1 MDKICVILYAEV
13 MIMQGF
19 LLSFNLVFPM
29 FLLLAAGKLALK
41 TGLLNREGTERLNAL
56 VFKIFLPVSIFKNVY
71 NSSIDDVFDKKL
83 IAFSII
89 SVICCFLLLIP
100 LTAGCGNRKSRG
112 VLIQG
117 IYRSN
122 FLIFGLPV
130 AESFYPDGSLSGK
143 ASVLIAIVVPLF
155 NGLAV
160 LALEMFKDEKRGAG
174 KMLINILKNPLIIG
188 SALGFCALFLKESGL
203 MIPGAVYEAIAD
215 VSAAATPLALMALGA
230 SLDFS
235 KIRGKSTYLFW
246 GLFGKLVLSPAL
258 FIGAAVLLGFR
269 DRELAIILAMYASP
283 ASVSSYTMAQ
293 QMGADD
299 DLAAELVVIGTAVSL
314 ITVFLWVSLI
324 AESGLI
330 KF

>member
-1 MDKICVILYAEV
+1 MDS
-13 MIMQGF
+13 F

-29 FLLLAAGKLALK
+29 FLLLATGKLSRK
-41 TGLLNREGTERLNAL
+41 TNLLTSESTDRLNAL

-71 NSSIDDVFDKKL
+71 NSSVSDVFDKKL
-83 IAFSII
+83 IAFGII
-89 SVICCFLLLIP
+89 SIVACFLLLI
-100 LTAGCGNRKSRG
+100 LFTSGCKNRKSRG

-143 ASVLIAIVVPLF
+143 ASVLIAIIVPLF

-160 LALEMFKDEKRGAG
+160 IALEMFKENKQSGM
-174 KMLINILKNPLIIG
+174 KTFLNILKNPLIIG
-188 SALGFCALFLKESGL
+188 SALGFVALFLKETGFV
-203 MIPGAVYEAIAD
+203 IPGAVYKTVSD
-215 VSAAATPLALMALGA
+215 LSAAATPLALIALGA

-235 KIRGKSTYLFW
+235 KIKGESKYLIW
-246 GLFGKLVLSPAL
+246 GLLGKLVLSPAV
-258 FIGAAVLLGFR
+258 FIGAAALLGFR
-269 DRELAIILAMYASP
+269 DRELAIILAMFASP

-324 AESGLI
+324 ASSGLI
-330 KF
+330 KY

>member
-1 MDKICVILYAEV
+1 MDS
-13 MIMQGF
+13 F

-29 FLLLAAGKLALK
+29 FLLLATGKLSRK
-41 TGLLNREGTERLNAL
+41 TNLLTSESTDRLNAL

-71 NSSIDDVFDKKL
+71 NSSVSDVFDKKL
-83 IAFSII
+83 IAFGII
-89 SVICCFLLLIP
+89 SVTLCFLLLIL
-100 LTAGCGNRKSRG
+100 LTSGCKNRKSRG

-143 ASVLIAIVVPLF
+143 ASVLIAIIVPLF

-160 LALEMFKDEKRGAG
+160 IALEMFKENKQSGM
-174 KMLINILKNPLIIG
+174 KTFLNILKNPLIIG
-188 SALGFCALFLKESGL
+188 SALGFVALFLKEAGFL
-203 MIPGAVYEAIAD
+203 LPDAVYKTVSD
-215 VSAAATPLALMALGA
+215 LSAAATPLALIALGA

-235 KIRGKSTYLFW
+235 KIKGESKYLIW
-246 GLFGKLVLSPAL
+246 GLLGKLVLSPAV
-258 FIGAAVLLGFR
+258 FIGAAALLGFR
-269 DRELAIILAMYASP
+269 DRELAIILSMFASP

-324 AESGLI
+324 ASSGLI
-330 KF
+330 KY

>member
-1 MDKICVILYAEV
+1 
-13 MIMQGF
+13 
-19 LLSFNLVFPM
+19 M
-29 FLLLAAGKLALK
+29 FLLLATGKLSRK
-41 TGLLNREGTERLNAL
+41 TNLLTSESTDRLNAL

-71 NSSIDDVFDKKL
+71 NSSVSEVFDKKL
-83 IAFSII
+83 IAFGII
-89 SVICCFLLLIP
+89 SIVACFLLLI
-100 LTAGCGNRKSRG
+100 LFTLGCKNRKSRG

-143 ASVLIAIVVPLF
+143 ASVLIAIIVPLF

-160 LALEMFKDEKRGAG
+160 IALEMFKEKRQNGI
-174 KMLINILKNPLIIG
+174 KMFLDILKNPLIIG
-188 SALGFCALFLKESGL
+188 SALGFVALFLKEAGFL
-203 MIPGAVYEAIAD
+203 LPDAVYKTVSD
-215 VSAAATPLALMALGA
+215 LSAAATPLALIALGA

-235 KIRGKSTYLFW
+235 KIKGESKYLIW
-246 GLFGKLVLSPAL
+246 GLLGKLVLSPAV

-269 DRELAIILAMYASP
+269 DRELAIILAMFASP

-324 AESGLI
+324 ASSGLI
-330 KF
+330 KY

>member
-1 MDKICVILYAEV
+1 
-13 MIMQGF
+13 
-19 LLSFNLVFPM
+19 M
-29 FLLLAAGKLALK
+29 FLLLATGKLARK
-41 TGLLNREGTERLNAL
+41 TNLLTSESTDRLNAL

-71 NSSIDDVFDKKL
+71 NSSVSDVFDKKL
-83 IAFSII
+83 IAFGII
-89 SVICCFLLLIP
+89 SVTLCFLLLIL
-100 LTAGCGNRKSRG
+100 LTSGCKNRKSRG

-143 ASVLIAIVVPLF
+143 ASVLIAIIVPLF

-160 LALEMFKDEKRGAG
+160 IALEMFKENKQSGM
-174 KMLINILKNPLIIG
+174 KTFLNILKNPLIIG
-188 SALGFCALFLKESGL
+188 SALGFAALFLKEAGFL
-203 MIPGAVYEAIAD
+203 LPDAVYKTVSD
-215 VSAAATPLALMALGA
+215 LSAAATPLALIALGA

-235 KIRGKSTYLFW
+235 KIKGESKYLIW
-246 GLFGKLVLSPAL
+246 GLLGKLVLSPAV
-258 FIGAAVLLGFR
+258 FIGAAALLGFR
-269 DRELAIILAMYASP
+269 DRELAIILSMFASP

-324 AESGLI
+324 ASSGLI
-330 KF
+330 KY

>member
-1 MDKICVILYAEV
+1 
-13 MIMQGF
+13 
-19 LLSFNLVFPM
+19 M
-29 FLLLAAGKLALK
+29 FLLLATGKLARK
-41 TGLLNREGTERLNAL
+41 TNLLTSESTDRLNAL

-71 NSSIDDVFDKKL
+71 NSSVSDVFDKKL
-83 IAFSII
+83 IAFGII
-89 SVICCFLLLIP
+89 SVTLCFLLLIL
-100 LTAGCGNRKSRG
+100 LTSGCKNRKSRG

-143 ASVLIAIVVPLF
+143 ASVLIAIIVPLF

-160 LALEMFKDEKRGAG
+160 IALEMFKENKQSGM
-174 KMLINILKNPLIIG
+174 KTFLNILKNPLIIG
-188 SALGFCALFLKESGL
+188 SALGFVALFLKEAGFL
-203 MIPGAVYEAIAD
+203 LPDAVYKTVSD
-215 VSAAATPLALMALGA
+215 LSAAATPLALIALGA

-235 KIRGKSTYLFW
+235 KIKGESKYLIW
-246 GLFGKLVLSPAL
+246 GLLGKLVLSPAV

-269 DRELAIILAMYASP
+269 DRELAIILAMFASP
-283 ASVSSYTMAQ
+283 AAVSSYTMAQ

-324 AESGLI
+324 ASSGLI
-330 KF
+330 KY

>member
-1 MDKICVILYAEV
+1 
-13 MIMQGF
+13 
-19 LLSFNLVFPM
+19 M
-29 FLLLAAGKLALK
+29 FLLLATGKLSRK
-41 TGLLNREGTERLNAL
+41 TNLLTSESTDRINAL

-71 NSSIDDVFDKKL
+71 NSSVSDVFDKKL
-83 IAFSII
+83 IAFGII
-89 SVICCFLLLIP
+89 SVTLCFLLLIL
-100 LTAGCGNRKSRG
+100 LTSGCKNRKSRG

-143 ASVLIAIVVPLF
+143 ASVLIAIIVPLF

-160 LALEMFKDEKRGAG
+160 IALEMFKENKQSGM
-174 KMLINILKNPLIIG
+174 KTFLNILKNPLIIG
-188 SALGFCALFLKESGL
+188 SALGFVALFLKEAGFWL
-203 MIPGAVYEAIAD
+203 PDAVYKTVSD
-215 VSAAATPLALMALGA
+215 LSAAATPLALIALGA

-235 KIRGKSTYLFW
+235 KIKGESKYLIW
-246 GLFGKLVLSPAL
+246 GLLGKLVLSPAV

-269 DRELAIILAMYASP
+269 DRELAIILSMFASP

-324 AESGLI
+324 ASSGLI
-330 KF
+330 KY

>member
-1 MDKICVILYAEV
+1 MDS
-13 MIMQGF
+13 F

-29 FLLLAAGKLALK
+29 FLLLATGKLARK
-41 TGLLNREGTERLNAL
+41 TNLLTSESTDRLNAL

-71 NSSIDDVFDKKL
+71 NSSVSDVFDKKL
-83 IAFSII
+83 IAFGII
-89 SVICCFLLLIP
+89 SVTLCFLLLIL
-100 LTAGCGNRKSRG
+100 LTSGCKNRKSRG

-143 ASVLIAIVVPLF
+143 ASVLIAIIVPLF

-160 LALEMFKDEKRGAG
+160 IALEMFKENKQSGM
-174 KMLINILKNPLIIG
+174 KTFLNILKNPLIIG
-188 SALGFCALFLKESGL
+188 SALGFVALFLKEAGFL
-203 MIPGAVYEAIAD
+203 LPDAVYKT
-215 VSAAATPLALMALGA
+215 VSDLSATATPLALIALGA

-235 KIRGKSTYLFW
+235 KIKGESKYLIW
-246 GLFGKLVLSPAL
+246 GLLGKLVLSPAV

-269 DRELAIILAMYASP
+269 DRELAIILSMFASP

-324 AESGLI
+324 ASSGLI
-330 KF
+330 KY

>member
-1 MDKICVILYAEV
+1 MDS
-13 MIMQGF
+13 F

-29 FLLLAAGKLALK
+29 FLLLATGKLARK
-41 TGLLNREGTERLNAL
+41 TNLLTSESTDRLNAL

-71 NSSIDDVFDKKL
+71 NSSVSDVFDKKL
-83 IAFSII
+83 IAFGII
-89 SVICCFLLLIP
+89 SVTLCFLLLIL
-100 LTAGCGNRKSRG
+100 LTSGCKNRKSRG

-143 ASVLIAIVVPLF
+143 ASVLIAIIVPLF

-160 LALEMFKDEKRGAG
+160 IALEMFKENKQSGM
-174 KMLINILKNPLIIG
+174 KTFLNILKNPLIIG
-188 SALGFCALFLKESGL
+188 SALGFVALFLKEAGFL
-203 MIPGAVYEAIAD
+203 LPDAVYKTVSD
-215 VSAAATPLALMALGA
+215 LSAAATPLALIALGA

-235 KIRGKSTYLFW
+235 KIKGESKYLIW
-246 GLFGKLVLSPAL
+246 GLLGKLVLSPAV

-269 DRELAIILAMYASP
+269 DRELAIILSMFASP

-324 AESGLI
+324 ASSGLI
-330 KF
+330 KY

>member
-1 MDKICVILYAEV
+1 MDS
-13 MIMQGF
+13 F

-29 FLLLAAGKLALK
+29 FLLLATGKLARK
-41 TGLLNREGTERLNAL
+41 TNLLTSESTDRLNAL

-71 NSSIDDVFDKKL
+71 NSSVSDVFDKKL
-83 IAFSII
+83 IAFGII
-89 SVICCFLLLIP
+89 SVTLCFLLLIL
-100 LTAGCGNRKSRG
+100 LTSGCKNRKSRG

-143 ASVLIAIVVPLF
+143 ASVLIAIIVPLF

-160 LALEMFKDEKRGAG
+160 IALEMFKENKQSGM
-174 KMLINILKNPLIIG
+174 KTFLNILKNPLIIG
-188 SALGFCALFLKESGL
+188 SALGFAALFLKEAGFL
-203 MIPGAVYEAIAD
+203 LPDAVYKTVSD
-215 VSAAATPLALMALGA
+215 LSAAATPLALIALGA

-235 KIRGKSTYLFW
+235 KIKGESKYLIW
-246 GLFGKLVLSPAL
+246 GLLGKLVLSPAV
-258 FIGAAVLLGFR
+258 FIGAAALLGFR
-269 DRELAIILAMYASP
+269 DRELAIILSMFASP

-324 AESGLI
+324 ASSGLI
-330 KF
+330 KY

>member
-1 MDKICVILYAEV
+1 
-13 MIMQGF
+13 
-19 LLSFNLVFPM
+19 M
-29 FLLLAAGKLALK
+29 FLLLATGKLARK
-41 TGLLNREGTERLNAL
+41 TNLLTSESTDRLNAL

-71 NSSIDDVFDKKL
+71 NSSVSDVFDKKL
-83 IAFSII
+83 IAFGII
-89 SVICCFLLLIP
+89 SVTLCFLLLIL
-100 LTAGCGNRKSRG
+100 LTSGCKNRKSRG

-143 ASVLIAIVVPLF
+143 ASVLIAIIVPLF

-160 LALEMFKDEKRGAG
+160 IALEMFKENKQSGM
-174 KMLINILKNPLIIG
+174 KTFLNILKNPLIIG
-188 SALGFCALFLKESGL
+188 STLGFAALFLKEAGFL
-203 MIPGAVYEAIAD
+203 LPDAVYKTVSD
-215 VSAAATPLALMALGA
+215 LSAAATPLALIALGA

-235 KIRGKSTYLFW
+235 KIKGESKYLIW
-246 GLFGKLVLSPAL
+246 GLLGKLVLSPAV

-269 DRELAIILAMYASP
+269 DRELAIILSMFASP

-324 AESGLI
+324 ASSGLI
-330 KF
+330 KY

>member
-1 MDKICVILYAEV
+1 
-13 MIMQGF
+13 
-19 LLSFNLVFPM
+19 M
-29 FLLLAAGKLALK
+29 FLLLATGKLARK
-41 TGLLNREGTERLNAL
+41 TNLLTSESTDRLNAL

-71 NSSIDDVFDKKL
+71 NSSVSDVFDKKL
-83 IAFSII
+83 IAFGII
-89 SVICCFLLLIP
+89 SVTLCFLLLIL
-100 LTAGCGNRKSRG
+100 LTSGCKNRKSRG

-143 ASVLIAIVVPLF
+143 ASVLIAIIVPLF

-160 LALEMFKDEKRGAG
+160 IALEMFKENKQSGM
-174 KMLINILKNPLIIG
+174 KTFLNILKNPLIIG
-188 SALGFCALFLKESGL
+188 STLGFVALFLKEAGFL
-203 MIPGAVYEAIAD
+203 LPDAVYKTVSD
-215 VSAAATPLALMALGA
+215 LSAAATPLALIALGA

-235 KIRGKSTYLFW
+235 KIKGESKYLIW
-246 GLFGKLVLSPAL
+246 GLLGKLVLSPAV

-269 DRELAIILAMYASP
+269 DRELAIILSMFASP

-324 AESGLI
+324 ASSGLI
-330 KF
+330 KY

>member
-1 MDKICVILYAEV
+1 
-13 MIMQGF
+13 
-19 LLSFNLVFPM
+19 M
-29 FLLLAAGKLALK
+29 FLLLATGKIALK
-41 TGLLNREGTERLNAL
+41 TGLLNREGTERLNTL

-83 IAFSII
+83 ISFSVI
-89 SVICCFLLLIP
+89 SVTVCFLLLVL
-100 LTAGCGNRKSRG
+100 LTAGCKNKRSRG

-155 NGLAV
+155 NALAV
-160 LALEMFKDEKRGAG
+160 IALEMFKEHKGSTW
-174 KMLINILKNPLIIG
+174 KTVLNILKNPLIIG
-188 SALGFCALFLKESGL
+188 SALGFIALFLKEEGFF
-203 MIPGAVYEAIAD
+203 IPEAVYKTVSD
-215 VSAAATPLALMALGA
+215 LSAAATPLALMALGA

-235 KIRGKSTYLFW
+235 KIKGKSAYLIW
-246 GLFGKLVLSPAL
+246 GLIGKLVLSPAV
-258 FIGAAVLLGFR
+258 FIGAAILLGFR

-324 AESGLI
+324 AGSGLI
-330 KF
+330 KY

>member
-1 MDKICVILYAEV
+1 
-13 MIMQGF
+13 
-19 LLSFNLVFPM
+19 M
-29 FLLLAAGKLALK
+29 FLLLATGKLARK
-41 TGLLNREGTERLNAL
+41 TNLLTSESTDRLNAL

-71 NSSIDDVFDKKL
+71 NSSVSDVFDKKL
-83 IAFSII
+83 IAFGII
-89 SVICCFLLLIP
+89 SVTLCFLLLIL
-100 LTAGCGNRKSRG
+100 LTSGCKNRKSRG

-143 ASVLIAIVVPLF
+143 ASVLIAIIVPLF

-160 LALEMFKDEKRGAG
+160 IALEMFKEKRQNGI
-174 KMLINILKNPLIIG
+174 KMFLDILKNPLIIG
-188 SALGFCALFLKESGL
+188 SALGFAALFLKEAGFL
-203 MIPGAVYEAIAD
+203 LPDAVYKTVSD
-215 VSAAATPLALMALGA
+215 LSAAATPLALIALGA

-235 KIRGKSTYLFW
+235 KIKGESKYLIW
-246 GLFGKLVLSPAL
+246 GLLGKLVLSPAV

-269 DRELAIILAMYASP
+269 DRELAIILSMFASP

-324 AESGLI
+324 ASSGLI
-330 KF
+330 KY

>member
-1 MDKICVILYAEV
+1 
-13 MIMQGF
+13 
-19 LLSFNLVFPM
+19 M
-29 FLLLAAGKLALK
+29 FLLLATGKLSRK
-41 TGLLNREGTERLNAL
+41 TNLLTSESTDRLNAL

-71 NSSIDDVFDKKL
+71 NSSVSDVFDKKL
-83 IAFSII
+83 ITFGII
-89 SVICCFLLLIP
+89 SVTLCFLLLIL
-100 LTAGCGNRKSRG
+100 LTSGCKNRKSRG

-143 ASVLIAIVVPLF
+143 ASVLIAIIVPLF

-160 LALEMFKDEKRGAG
+160 IALEMFKENKQSGM
-174 KMLINILKNPLIIG
+174 KTFLNILKNPLIIG
-188 SALGFCALFLKESGL
+188 SALGFVALFLKEAGFL
-203 MIPGAVYEAIAD
+203 LPDAVYKTVSD
-215 VSAAATPLALMALGA
+215 LSAAATPLALIALGA

-235 KIRGKSTYLFW
+235 KIKGESKYLIW
-246 GLFGKLVLSPAL
+246 GLLGKLVLSPAV
-258 FIGAAVLLGFR
+258 FIGAAALLGFR
-269 DRELAIILAMYASP
+269 DRELAIILSMFASP

-324 AESGLI
+324 ASSGLI
-330 KF
+330 KY

>member
-1 MDKICVILYAEV
+1 MDS
-13 MIMQGF
+13 F

-29 FLLLAAGKLALK
+29 FLLLATGKLARK
-41 TGLLNREGTERLNAL
+41 TNLLTTESTDRLNAL

-71 NSSIDDVFDKKL
+71 NSSVSDVFDKKL
-83 IAFSII
+83 IAFGII
-89 SVICCFLLLIP
+89 SVTLCFLLLIL
-100 LTAGCGNRKSRG
+100 LTSGCKNRKSRG

-143 ASVLIAIVVPLF
+143 ASVLIAIIVPLF

-160 LALEMFKDEKRGAG
+160 IALEMFKENKQSGM
-174 KMLINILKNPLIIG
+174 KTFLNILKNPLIIG
-188 SALGFCALFLKESGL
+188 SALGFAALFLKEAGFL
-203 MIPGAVYEAIAD
+203 LPDAVYKTVSD
-215 VSAAATPLALMALGA
+215 LSAAATPLALIALGA

-235 KIRGKSTYLFW
+235 KIKGESKYLIW
-246 GLFGKLVLSPAL
+246 GLLGKLVLSPAV

-269 DRELAIILAMYASP
+269 DRELAIILSMFASP

-324 AESGLI
+324 ASSGLI
-330 KF
+330 KY

>member
-1 MDKICVILYAEV
+1 
-13 MIMQGF
+13 
-19 LLSFNLVFPM
+19 M
-29 FLLLAAGKLALK
+29 FLLLATGKLARK
-41 TGLLNREGTERLNAL
+41 TNLLTSESTDRLNAL

-71 NSSIDDVFDKKL
+71 NSSVSDVFDKKL
-83 IAFSII
+83 IAFGII
-89 SVICCFLLLIP
+89 SVTLCFLLLIL
-100 LTAGCGNRKSRG
+100 LTSGCKNRKSRG

-143 ASVLIAIVVPLF
+143 ASVLIAIIVPLF

-160 LALEMFKDEKRGAG
+160 IALEMFKENKQSGM
-174 KMLINILKNPLIIG
+174 KTFLNILKNPLIIG
-188 SALGFCALFLKESGL
+188 SALGFVALFLKEAGFL
-203 MIPGAVYEAIAD
+203 LPDAVYKTVSD
-215 VSAAATPLALMALGA
+215 LSAAATPLALRALGA

-235 KIRGKSTYLFW
+235 KIKGESKYLIW
-246 GLFGKLVLSPAL
+246 GLLGKLVLSPAV
-258 FIGAAVLLGFR
+258 FIGAAALLGFR
-269 DRELAIILAMYASP
+269 DRELAIILSMFASP

-324 AESGLI
+324 ASSGLI
-330 KF
+330 KY

>member
-1 MDKICVILYAEV
+1 
-13 MIMQGF
+13 
-19 LLSFNLVFPM
+19 M
-29 FLLLAAGKLALK
+29 FLLLATGKLARK
-41 TGLLNREGTERLNAL
+41 TNLLTSESTDRLNAL

-71 NSSIDDVFDKKL
+71 NSSVSDVFDKKL
-83 IAFSII
+83 IAFGII
-89 SVICCFLLLIP
+89 SVTLCFLLLIL
-100 LTAGCGNRKSRG
+100 LTSGCKNRKSRG

-143 ASVLIAIVVPLF
+143 ASVLIAIIVPLF

-160 LALEMFKDEKRGAG
+160 IALEMFKENKQSGM
-174 KMLINILKNPLIIG
+174 KTFLNILKNPLIIG
-188 SALGFCALFLKESGL
+188 SVLGFVALFLKEAGFL
-203 MIPGAVYEAIAD
+203 LPDAVYKTVSD
-215 VSAAATPLALMALGA
+215 LSAAATPLALIALGA

-235 KIRGKSTYLFW
+235 KIKGESKYLIW
-246 GLFGKLVLSPAL
+246 GLLGKLVLSPAV

-269 DRELAIILAMYASP
+269 DRELAIILSMFASP

-324 AESGLI
+324 ASSGLI
-330 KF
+330 KY

>member
-1 MDKICVILYAEV
+1 MDS
-13 MIMQGF
+13 F

-29 FLLLAAGKLALK
+29 FLLLATGKLSRK
-41 TGLLNREGTERLNAL
+41 TNLLTSESTDRLNAL

-71 NSSIDDVFDKKL
+71 NSSVSEVFDKKL
-83 IAFSII
+83 IAFGII
-89 SVICCFLLLIP
+89 SIVACFLLLI
-100 LTAGCGNRKSRG
+100 LFTLGCKNRKSRG

-143 ASVLIAIVVPLF
+143 ASVLIAIIVPLF

-160 LALEMFKDEKRGAG
+160 IALEMFKEKRQNGI
-174 KMLINILKNPLIIG
+174 KMFLDILKNPLIIG
-188 SALGFCALFLKESGL
+188 SALGFVALFLKEAGFL
-203 MIPGAVYEAIAD
+203 LPDAVYKTVSD
-215 VSAAATPLALMALGA
+215 LSAAATPLALIALGA

-235 KIRGKSTYLFW
+235 KIKGESKYLIW
-246 GLFGKLVLSPAL
+246 GLLGKLVLSPAV

-269 DRELAIILAMYASP
+269 DRELAIILAMFASP

-324 AESGLI
+324 ASSGLI
-330 KF
+330 KY

>member
-1 MDKICVILYAEV
+1 
-13 MIMQGF
+13 
-19 LLSFNLVFPM
+19 M
-29 FLLLAAGKLALK
+29 FLLLATGKLARK
-41 TGLLNREGTERLNAL
+41 TNLLTSESTDRLNAL

-71 NSSIDDVFDKKL
+71 NSSVSDVFDKKL
-83 IAFSII
+83 IAFGII
-89 SVICCFLLLIP
+89 SVTLCFLLLIL
-100 LTAGCGNRKSRG
+100 LTSVCKNRKSRG

-143 ASVLIAIVVPLF
+143 ASVLIAIIVPLF

-160 LALEMFKDEKRGAG
+160 IALEMFKENKQSGM
-174 KMLINILKNPLIIG
+174 KTFLNILKNPLIIG
-188 SALGFCALFLKESGL
+188 SALGFVALFLKEAGFL
-203 MIPGAVYEAIAD
+203 LPDAVYKTVSD
-215 VSAAATPLALMALGA
+215 LSAAATPLALIALGA

-235 KIRGKSTYLFW
+235 KIKGESKYLIW
-246 GLFGKLVLSPAL
+246 GLLGKLVLSPAV
-258 FIGAAVLLGFR
+258 FIGAAALLGFR
-269 DRELAIILAMYASP
+269 DRELAIILSMFASP

-324 AESGLI
+324 ASSGLI
-330 KF
+330 KY

>member
-1 MDKICVILYAEV
+1 
-13 MIMQGF
+13 
-19 LLSFNLVFPM
+19 M
-29 FLLLAAGKLALK
+29 FLLLATGKLARK
-41 TGLLNREGTERLNAL
+41 TNLLTTESTDRLNAL

-71 NSSIDDVFDKKL
+71 NSSVSDVFDKKL
-83 IAFSII
+83 IAFGII
-89 SVICCFLLLIP
+89 SVTLCFLLLIL
-100 LTAGCGNRKSRG
+100 LTSGCKNRKSRG

-143 ASVLIAIVVPLF
+143 ASVLIAIIVPLF

-160 LALEMFKDEKRGAG
+160 IALEMFKENKQSGM
-174 KMLINILKNPLIIG
+174 KTFLNILKNPLIIG
-188 SALGFCALFLKESGL
+188 SALGFAALFLKEAGFL
-203 MIPGAVYEAIAD
+203 LPDAVYKTVSD
-215 VSAAATPLALMALGA
+215 LSAAATPLALIALGA

-235 KIRGKSTYLFW
+235 KIKGESKYLIW
-246 GLFGKLVLSPAL
+246 GLLGKLVLSPAV

-269 DRELAIILAMYASP
+269 DRELAIILSMFASP

-324 AESGLI
+324 ASSGLI
-330 KF
+330 KY

>member
-1 MDKICVILYAEV
+1 
-13 MIMQGF
+13 
-19 LLSFNLVFPM
+19 M
-29 FLLLAAGKLALK
+29 FLLLATGKLARK
-41 TGLLNREGTERLNAL
+41 TNLLTSESTDRLNAL

-71 NSSIDDVFDKKL
+71 NSSVSDVFDKKL
-83 IAFSII
+83 IAFGII
-89 SVICCFLLLIP
+89 SVTLCFLLLIL
-100 LTAGCGNRKSRG
+100 LTSGCKNRKSRG

-143 ASVLIAIVVPLF
+143 ASVLIAIIVPLF

-160 LALEMFKDEKRGAG
+160 IALEMFKENKQSGM
-174 KMLINILKNPLIIG
+174 KTFLNILKNPLIIG
-188 SALGFCALFLKESGL
+188 SALGFVALFLKEVGFVL
-203 MIPGAVYEAIAD
+203 PDAVYKTVSD
-215 VSAAATPLALMALGA
+215 LSAAATPLALIALGA

-235 KIRGKSTYLFW
+235 KIKGESKYLIW
-246 GLFGKLVLSPAL
+246 GLLGKLVLSPAV

-269 DRELAIILAMYASP
+269 DRELAIILSMFASP

-324 AESGLI
+324 ASSGLI
-330 KF
+330 KY

>member
-1 MDKICVILYAEV
+1 MDS
-13 MIMQGF
+13 F

-29 FLLLAAGKLALK
+29 FLLLATGKLSRK
-41 TGLLNREGTERLNAL
+41 TNLLTSESTDRLNAL

-71 NSSIDDVFDKKL
+71 NSSVSDVFDKKL
-83 IAFSII
+83 IAFGII
-89 SVICCFLLLIP
+89 SVTLCFLLLIL
-100 LTAGCGNRKSRG
+100 LTSGCKNRKSRG

-143 ASVLIAIVVPLF
+143 ASVLIAIIVPLF

-160 LALEMFKDEKRGAG
+160 IALEMFKENKQSGM
-174 KMLINILKNPLIIG
+174 KTFLNILKNPLIIG
-188 SALGFCALFLKESGL
+188 SALGFVALFLKEAGFL
-203 MIPGAVYEAIAD
+203 LPDAVYKTVSD
-215 VSAAATPLALMALGA
+215 LSAAATPLALIALGA

-235 KIRGKSTYLFW
+235 KIKGESKYLIW
-246 GLFGKLVLSPAL
+246 GLLGKLVLSPAV

-269 DRELAIILAMYASP
+269 DRELAIILSMFASP

-324 AESGLI
+324 ASSGLI
-330 KF
+330 KY

>member
-1 MDKICVILYAEV
+1 MDS
-13 MIMQGF
+13 F

-29 FLLLAAGKLALK
+29 FLLLATGKLARK
-41 TGLLNREGTERLNAL
+41 TNLLTSESTDRLNAL

-71 NSSIDDVFDKKL
+71 NSSVSDVFDKKL
-83 IAFSII
+83 IAFGII
-89 SVICCFLLLIP
+89 SVTLCFLLLIL
-100 LTAGCGNRKSRG
+100 LTSGCKNRKSRG

-143 ASVLIAIVVPLF
+143 ASVLIAIIVPLF

-160 LALEMFKDEKRGAG
+160 IALEMFKENKQSGM
-174 KMLINILKNPLIIG
+174 KTFLNILKNPLIIG
-188 SALGFCALFLKESGL
+188 SALGFVALFLKEAGFL
-203 MIPGAVYEAIAD
+203 LPDAVYKTVSD
-215 VSAAATPLALMALGA
+215 LSAAATPLALIALGA

-235 KIRGKSTYLFW
+235 KIKGESKYLIW
-246 GLFGKLVLSPAL
+246 GLLGKLVLSPAV

-269 DRELAIILAMYASP
+269 DRELAIILSMFASP
-283 ASVSSYTMAQ
+283 ASVSSYTLAQ

-324 AESGLI
+324 ASSGLI
-330 KF
+330 KY

>member
-1 MDKICVILYAEV
+1 
-13 MIMQGF
+13 
-19 LLSFNLVFPM
+19 M
-29 FLLLAAGKLALK
+29 FLLLATGKLARK
-41 TGLLNREGTERLNAL
+41 TNLLTSESTDRLNAL

-71 NSSIDDVFDKKL
+71 NSSVSDVFDKKL
-83 IAFSII
+83 IAFGII
-89 SVICCFLLLIP
+89 SVTLCFLLLIL
-100 LTAGCGNRKSRG
+100 LTSGCKNRKSRG

-143 ASVLIAIVVPLF
+143 ASVLIAIIVPLF

-160 LALEMFKDEKRGAG
+160 IALEMFKENKQSGM
-174 KMLINILKNPLIIG
+174 KTFLNILKNPLIIG
-188 SALGFCALFLKESGL
+188 SALGFVALFLKEAGFL
-203 MIPGAVYEAIAD
+203 LPDAVYKTVSD
-215 VSAAATPLALMALGA
+215 LSAAATPLALIALGA

-235 KIRGKSTYLFW
+235 KIKGESKYLIW
-246 GLFGKLVLSPAL
+246 GLLGKLVLSPAV
-258 FIGAAVLLGFR
+258 FIGAAALLGFR
-269 DRELAIILAMYASP
+269 DRELAIILSMFASP

-324 AESGLI
+324 ASSGLI
-330 KF
+330 KY

>member
-1 MDKICVILYAEV
+1 
-13 MIMQGF
+13 
-19 LLSFNLVFPM
+19 M
-29 FLLLAAGKLALK
+29 FLLLATGKLSRK
-41 TGLLNREGTERLNAL
+41 TNLLTSESTDRLNAL

-71 NSSIDDVFDKKL
+71 NSSISDVFDKKL
-83 IAFSII
+83 IAFGII
-89 SVICCFLLLIP
+89 SVTLCFLLLIL
-100 LTAGCGNRKSRG
+100 LTSGCKNKKSRG

-143 ASVLIAIVVPLF
+143 ASVLIAIIVPLF

-160 LALEMFKDEKRGAG
+160 IALEMFKENKQSGM
-174 KMLINILKNPLIIG
+174 KTFLNILKNPLIIG
-188 SALGFCALFLKESGL
+188 SALGFVALFLKEAGFL
-203 MIPGAVYEAIAD
+203 LPDAVYKTVSD
-215 VSAAATPLALMALGA
+215 LSAAATPLALIALGA

-235 KIRGKSTYLFW
+235 KIKGESKYLIW
-246 GLFGKLVLSPAL
+246 GLLGKLVLSPAV
-258 FIGAAVLLGFR
+258 FIGAAALLGFR
-269 DRELAIILAMYASP
+269 DRELAIILSMFASP

-324 AESGLI
+324 ASSGLI
-330 KF
+330 KY

>member
-1 MDKICVILYAEV
+1 
-13 MIMQGF
+13 
-19 LLSFNLVFPM
+19 M
-29 FLLLAAGKLALK
+29 FLLLATGKLSRK
-41 TGLLNREGTERLNAL
+41 TNLLTSESTDRLNAL

-71 NSSIDDVFDKKL
+71 NSSVSDVFDKKL
-83 IAFSII
+83 IAFGII
-89 SVICCFLLLIP
+89 SVTLCFLLLIL
-100 LTAGCGNRKSRG
+100 LTSGCKNRKSRG

-143 ASVLIAIVVPLF
+143 ASVLIAIIVPLF

-160 LALEMFKDEKRGAG
+160 IALEMFKENKQSGM
-174 KMLINILKNPLIIG
+174 KTFLNILKNPLIIG
-188 SALGFCALFLKESGL
+188 SALGFVALFLKEAGFL
-203 MIPGAVYEAIAD
+203 LPDAVYKTVSD
-215 VSAAATPLALMALGA
+215 LSAAATPLALIALGA

-235 KIRGKSTYLFW
+235 KIKGESKYLIW
-246 GLFGKLVLSPAL
+246 GLLGKLVLSPAV

-269 DRELAIILAMYASP
+269 DRELAIILSMFASP

-314 ITVFLWVSLI
+314 ITVFLWVSLM
-324 AESGLI
+324 ASSGLI
-330 KF
+330 KY

>member
-1 MDKICVILYAEV
+1 
-13 MIMQGF
+13 
-19 LLSFNLVFPM
+19 M
-29 FLLLAAGKLALK
+29 FLLLATGKLSRK
-41 TGLLNREGTERLNAL
+41 TNLLTSESTDRLNAL

-71 NSSIDDVFDKKL
+71 NSSVSDVFDKKL
-83 IAFSII
+83 IAFGII
-89 SVICCFLLLIP
+89 SVTLCFLLLIL
-100 LTAGCGNRKSRG
+100 LTSGCKNRKSRG

-143 ASVLIAIVVPLF
+143 ASVLIAIIVPLF

-160 LALEMFKDEKRGAG
+160 IALEMFKENKQSGM
-174 KMLINILKNPLIIG
+174 KTFLNILKNPLIIG
-188 SALGFCALFLKESGL
+188 SALGFVALFLKEAGFL
-203 MIPGAVYEAIAD
+203 FPDAVYKTVSD
-215 VSAAATPLALMALGA
+215 LSAAATPLALIALGA

-235 KIRGKSTYLFW
+235 KIKGESKYLIW
-246 GLFGKLVLSPAL
+246 GLLGKLVLSPAV
-258 FIGAAVLLGFR
+258 FIGAAALLGFR
-269 DRELAIILAMYASP
+269 DRELAIILSMFASP

-324 AESGLI
+324 ASSGLI
-330 KF
+330 KY

>member
-1 MDKICVILYAEV
+1 
-13 MIMQGF
+13 
-19 LLSFNLVFPM
+19 M
-29 FLLLAAGKLALK
+29 FLLLATGKLARK
-41 TGLLNREGTERLNAL
+41 TNLLTSESTDRLNAL

-71 NSSIDDVFDKKL
+71 NSSVSDVFDKKL
-83 IAFSII
+83 IAFGII
-89 SVICCFLLLIP
+89 SVTLCFLLLIL
-100 LTAGCGNRKSRG
+100 LTSGCKNRKSRG

-143 ASVLIAIVVPLF
+143 ASVLIAIIVPLF

-160 LALEMFKDEKRGAG
+160 IALEMFKENKQSGT
-174 KMLINILKNPLIIG
+174 KTFLNILKNPLIIG
-188 SALGFCALFLKESGL
+188 SALGFAALFLKEAGFL
-203 MIPGAVYEAIAD
+203 LPDAVYKTVSD
-215 VSAAATPLALMALGA
+215 LSAAATPLALIALGA

-235 KIRGKSTYLFW
+235 KIKGESKYLIW
-246 GLFGKLVLSPAL
+246 GLLGKLVLSPAV
-258 FIGAAVLLGFR
+258 FIGAAALLGFR
-269 DRELAIILAMYASP
+269 DRELAIILSMFASP

-324 AESGLI
+324 ASSGLI
-330 KF
+330 KY

>member
-1 MDKICVILYAEV
+1 
-13 MIMQGF
+13 
-19 LLSFNLVFPM
+19 M
-29 FLLLAAGKLALK
+29 FLLLATGKLARK
-41 TGLLNREGTERLNAL
+41 TNLLTSESTDRLNAL

-71 NSSIDDVFDKKL
+71 NSSVSDVFDKKL
-83 IAFSII
+83 IAFGII
-89 SVICCFLLLIP
+89 SVTLCFLLLIL
-100 LTAGCGNRKSRG
+100 LTSGCKNRKSRG

-143 ASVLIAIVVPLF
+143 ASVLIAIIVPLF

-160 LALEMFKDEKRGAG
+160 IALEMFKENKQSGM
-174 KMLINILKNPLIIG
+174 KTFLNILKNPLIIG
-188 SALGFCALFLKESGL
+188 SALGFAALFLKEAGFL
-203 MIPGAVYEAIAD
+203 LPDAVYKTVSD
-215 VSAAATPLALMALGA
+215 LSAAATPLALIALGA

-235 KIRGKSTYLFW
+235 KIKGESKYLIW
-246 GLFGKLVLSPAL
+246 GLWGKLVLSPAV

-269 DRELAIILAMYASP
+269 DRELAIILSMFASP

-324 AESGLI
+324 ASSGLI
-330 KF
+330 KY

>member
-1 MDKICVILYAEV
+1 MDS
-13 MIMQGF
+13 F

-29 FLLLAAGKLALK
+29 FLLLATGKLARK
-41 TGLLNREGTERLNAL
+41 TNLLTSESTDRLNAL

-71 NSSIDDVFDKKL
+71 NSSVSDVFDKKL
-83 IAFSII
+83 IAFGII
-89 SVICCFLLLIP
+89 SVTLCFLLLIL
-100 LTAGCGNRKSRG
+100 LTSGCKNRKSRG

-143 ASVLIAIVVPLF
+143 ASVLIAIIVPLF

-160 LALEMFKDEKRGAG
+160 IALEMFKENKQSGM
-174 KMLINILKNPLIIG
+174 KTFLNILKNPLIIG
-188 SALGFCALFLKESGL
+188 SVLGFVALFLKEAGFL
-203 MIPGAVYEAIAD
+203 LPDAVYKTVSD
-215 VSAAATPLALMALGA
+215 LSAAATPLALIALGA

-235 KIRGKSTYLFW
+235 KIKGESKYLIW
-246 GLFGKLVLSPAL
+246 GLLGKLVLSPAV

-269 DRELAIILAMYASP
+269 DRELAIILSMFASP

-324 AESGLI
+324 ASSGLI
-330 KF
+330 KY

>member
-1 MDKICVILYAEV
+1 MDS
-13 MIMQGF
+13 F

-29 FLLLAAGKLALK
+29 FLLLATGKLSRK
-41 TGLLNREGTERLNAL
+41 TNLLTSESTDRLNAL

-71 NSSIDDVFDKKL
+71 NSSVSDVFDKKL
-83 IAFSII
+83 IAFGII
-89 SVICCFLLLIP
+89 SVTLCFLLLIL
-100 LTAGCGNRKSRG
+100 LTSGCKNRKSRG

-143 ASVLIAIVVPLF
+143 ASVLIAIIVPLF

-160 LALEMFKDEKRGAG
+160 IALEMFKENKQSVM
-174 KMLINILKNPLIIG
+174 KTFLNILKNPLIIG
-188 SALGFCALFLKESGL
+188 SALGFVALFLKEAGFL
-203 MIPGAVYEAIAD
+203 LPDAVYKTVSD
-215 VSAAATPLALMALGA
+215 LSAAATPLALIALGA

-235 KIRGKSTYLFW
+235 KIKGESKYLIW
-246 GLFGKLVLSPAL
+246 GLLGKLVLSPAV
-258 FIGAAVLLGFR
+258 FIGAAALLGFR
-269 DRELAIILAMYASP
+269 DRELAIILSMFASP

-324 AESGLI
+324 ASSGLI
-330 KF
+330 KY

>member
-1 MDKICVILYAEV
+1 
-13 MIMQGF
+13 
-19 LLSFNLVFPM
+19 M
-29 FLLLAAGKLALK
+29 FLLLATGKLSRK
-41 TGLLNREGTERLNAL
+41 TNLLTSESTDRLNAL

-71 NSSIDDVFDKKL
+71 NSSVSDVFDKKL
-83 IAFSII
+83 IAFGII
-89 SVICCFLLLIP
+89 SVTLCFLLLIL
-100 LTAGCGNRKSRG
+100 LTSGCKNRKSRG

-143 ASVLIAIVVPLF
+143 ASVLIAIIVPLF

-160 LALEMFKDEKRGAG
+160 IALEMFKENKQSVM
-174 KMLINILKNPLIIG
+174 KTFLNILKNPLIIG
-188 SALGFCALFLKESGL
+188 SALGFVALFLKEAGFL
-203 MIPGAVYEAIAD
+203 LPDAVYKTVSD
-215 VSAAATPLALMALGA
+215 LSAAATPLALIALGA

-235 KIRGKSTYLFW
+235 KIKGESKYLIW
-246 GLFGKLVLSPAL
+246 GLLGKLVLSPAV
-258 FIGAAVLLGFR
+258 FIGAAALLGFR
-269 DRELAIILAMYASP
+269 DRELAIILSMFASP

-324 AESGLI
+324 ASSGLI
-330 KF
+330 KY

>member
-1 MDKICVILYAEV
+1 
-13 MIMQGF
+13 
-19 LLSFNLVFPM
+19 M
-29 FLLLAAGKLALK
+29 FLLLATGKLARK
-41 TGLLNREGTERLNAL
+41 TNLLTSESTDRLNAL

-71 NSSIDDVFDKKL
+71 NSSVSDVFDKKL
-83 IAFSII
+83 IAFGII
-89 SVICCFLLLIP
+89 SVTLCFLLLI
-100 LTAGCGNRKSRG
+100 LRTSGCKNRKSRG

-143 ASVLIAIVVPLF
+143 ASVLIAIIVPLF

-160 LALEMFKDEKRGAG
+160 IALEMFKENKQSGM
-174 KMLINILKNPLIIG
+174 KTFLNILKNPLIIG
-188 SALGFCALFLKESGL
+188 SVLGFVALFLKEAGFL
-203 MIPGAVYEAIAD
+203 LPDAVYKTVAD
-215 VSAAATPLALMALGA
+215 LSAAATPLALIALGA

-235 KIRGKSTYLFW
+235 KIKGESKYLIW
-246 GLFGKLVLSPAL
+246 GLLGKLVLSPAV

-269 DRELAIILAMYASP
+269 DRELAIILSMFASP

-324 AESGLI
+324 ASSGLI
-330 KF
+330 KY

>member
-1 MDKICVILYAEV
+1 
-13 MIMQGF
+13 
-19 LLSFNLVFPM
+19 M
-29 FLLLAAGKLALK
+29 FLLLATGKTARK
-41 TGLLNREGTERLNAL
+41 TKLLNSEGTDRLNAL

-71 NSSIDDVFDKKL
+71 NSSVSDVFDKKL

-89 SVICCFLLLIP
+89 SVISCFLLLIP
-100 LTAGCGNRKSRG
+100 LTAGCGSRKSRG

-160 LALEMFKDEKRGAG
+160 IALEMFKENKRSGM
-174 KMLINILKNPLIIG
+174 KTFLNILKNPLIIG
-188 SALGFCALFLKESGL
+188 SALGFAALFLKEAGL
-203 MIPGAVYEAIAD
+203 TLPSALYKTVTD
-215 VSAAATPLALMALGA
+215 LSAAATPLALIALGA

-235 KIRGKSTYLFW
+235 KIKGETKYLLW
-246 GLFGKLVLSPAL
+246 GLLGKLVLSPAL

-269 DRELAIILAMYASP
+269 DRELAIILAMFASP

-314 ITVFLWVSLI
+314 VTVFLWVSLI
-324 AESGLI
+324 ASSGLI
-330 KF
+330 KP

>member
-1 MDKICVILYAEV
+1 MDS
-13 MIMQGF
+13 F

-29 FLLLAAGKLALK
+29 FLLLATGKLSRK
-41 TGLLNREGTERLNAL
+41 TNLLTSESTDRLNAL

-71 NSSIDDVFDKKL
+71 NSSVSDVFDKKL
-83 IAFSII
+83 IAFGII
-89 SVICCFLLLIP
+89 SVTLCFLLLIL
-100 LTAGCGNRKSRG
+100 LTSGCKNRKSRG

-143 ASVLIAIVVPLF
+143 ASVLIAIIVPLF

-160 LALEMFKDEKRGAG
+160 IALEMFKENKQSGM
-174 KMLINILKNPLIIG
+174 KTFLNILKNPLIIG
-188 SALGFCALFLKESGL
+188 SALGFVALFLKEAGFL
-203 MIPGAVYEAIAD
+203 LPDAVYKTVSD
-215 VSAAATPLALMALGA
+215 LSAAATPLALIALGA

-235 KIRGKSTYLFW
+235 KIKGESKYLIW
-246 GLFGKLVLSPAL
+246 GLLGKLVLSPAV

-269 DRELAIILAMYASP
+269 DRELAIILSMFASP

-314 ITVFLWVSLI
+314 ITVFLWVSLM
-324 AESGLI
+324 ASSGLI
-330 KF
+330 KY

>member
-1 MDKICVILYAEV
+1 
-13 MIMQGF
+13 
-19 LLSFNLVFPM
+19 M
-29 FLLLAAGKLALK
+29 FLLLVTGKLSRK
-41 TGLLNREGTERLNAL
+41 TNLLTSESTDRLNAL

-71 NSSIDDVFDKKL
+71 NSSVSDVFDKKL
-83 IAFSII
+83 IAFGII
-89 SVICCFLLLIP
+89 SVTLCFLLLIL
-100 LTAGCGNRKSRG
+100 LTSGCKNRKSRG

-143 ASVLIAIVVPLF
+143 ASVLIAIIVPLF

-160 LALEMFKDEKRGAG
+160 IALEMFKENKQSGM
-174 KMLINILKNPLIIG
+174 KTFLNILKNPLIIG
-188 SALGFCALFLKESGL
+188 SALGFVALFLKEAGFL
-203 MIPGAVYEAIAD
+203 LPDAVYKTVSD
-215 VSAAATPLALMALGA
+215 LSAAATPLALIALGA

-235 KIRGKSTYLFW
+235 KIKGESKYLIW
-246 GLFGKLVLSPAL
+246 GLLGKLVLSPAV
-258 FIGAAVLLGFR
+258 FIGAAALLGFR
-269 DRELAIILAMYASP
+269 DRELAIILSMFASP

-324 AESGLI
+324 ASSGLI
-330 KF
+330 KY